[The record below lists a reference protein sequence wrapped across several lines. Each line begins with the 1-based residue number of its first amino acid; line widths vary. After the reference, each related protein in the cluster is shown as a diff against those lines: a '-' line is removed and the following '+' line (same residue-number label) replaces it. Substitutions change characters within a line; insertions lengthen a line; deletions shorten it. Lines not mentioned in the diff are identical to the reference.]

1 MSFVLPMAAM
11 VFFCVMYVATYIW
24 MRRPKFGESEKP
36 TMRLD
41 SRSIMAPSDPKDDH
55 RGVEQPLRNVR
66 DALESTHD
74 QVELLKRGGL

>member
-1 MSFVLPMAAM
+1 MKVVLPMVAM
-11 VFFCVMYVATYIW
+11 VFFSVLYAGTYVW

-36 TMRLD
+36 TMRID
-41 SRSIMAPSDPKDDH
+41 SRSVLALSDPKDDH

-74 QVELLKRGGL
+74 QVEPLK

>member
-1 MSFVLPMAAM
+1 MKVVVPMVAMLSFSVLYAGT
-11 VFFCVMYVATYIW
+11 YVW

-36 TMRLD
+36 IMGLD
-41 SRSIMAPSDPKDDH
+41 SRSIMAPSNPKDDY

-74 QVELLKRGGL
+74 QVELLKKGGL

>member
-1 MSFVLPMAAM
+1 MKVVLPMVAM
-11 VFFCVMYVATYIW
+11 VFFSVLYAGAYVW

-41 SRSIMAPSDPKDDH
+41 SRSIMAPPDPKDDH